1 MKKKYFCRECNRMIN
16 LIEDIEDIISKYE
29 DEGYIENEFKI
40 LMISENKFYFRD
52 KIDNSVEI
60 IEYFDKEKNMKDS
73 IKMSECIDK
82 AHEYNLS
89 IKC

>member
-1 MKKKYFCRECNRMIN
+1 MIN
-16 LIEDIEDIISKYE
+16 LIEDIEEIISKYE

-60 IEYFDKEKNMKDS
+60 IEYFDKEKNMKDNV
-73 IKMSECIDK
+73 KMSECIDK
-82 AHEYNLS
+82 AHEYNIS